1 MNSKSFLIFLI
12 FTTVVVIAAG
22 ISIASRYNAT
32 TSGFLEE
39 RVFEGFSKKFSNV
52 DEIIVQDKDKTIKV
66 KRSGKNWLMVGRSD
80 YRASSEAVRN
90 ILVGV
95 AELRLKEPKTER
107 ENLYSRLAVRDV
119 SEPGAKSTLLTINDK
134 NGEVLATLIVG
145 RETSEVAGASDVGRY
160 IRKPGQARS
169 WLAEGRLALPNNVKK
184 WVSPQ
189 FLNIANKRV
198 KAVSVLHPDG
208 QVMNVLRMNQA
219 GKKFRV
225 ENLPPDREIEY
236 QSDVDNMADGID
248 KLELEDVRQAGKIK
262 YPNDRTIK
270 TTYRMYDG
278 LILGAEIFEDEANKF
293 WGRFKATADL
303 GASKEI
309 RKETSLINSTVSKWV
324 YELPAHKFRYM
335 SRKLEDVLKQPEKP
349 KSKK

>member
-1 MNSKSFLIFLI
+1 
-12 FTTVVVIAAG
+12 
-22 ISIASRYNAT
+22 
-32 TSGFLEE
+32 
-39 RVFEGFSKKFSNV
+39 
-52 DEIIVQDKDKTIKV
+52 
-66 KRSGKNWLMVGRSD
+66 MVGRSD
-80 YRASSEAVRN
+80 YRVSSEAVRN

-107 ENLYSRLAVRDV
+107 KNLYSRLAVRDV

-134 NGEVLATLIVG
+134 KGDVLAILIVG

-160 IRKPGQARS
+160 IRKPGEARS

-189 FLNIANKRV
+189 FLNISNKRV

-208 QVMNVLRMNQA
+208 EVMNVLRMNQA

-248 KLELEDVRQAGKIK
+248 KLELEDVRQAGNIK
-262 YPNDRTIK
+262 YPNDRTLK
-270 TTYRMYDG
+270 TTDRMYDG
-278 LILGAEIFEDEANKF
+278 
-293 WGRFKATADL
+293 
-303 GASKEI
+303 
-309 RKETSLINSTVSKWV
+309 
-324 YELPAHKFRYM
+324 
-335 SRKLEDVLKQPEKP
+335 
-349 KSKK
+349 